1 MEKMISMNEMERPI
15 GMEKGKLNFSINT
28 DQLKFFGRH
37 SYIDLFAYTY
47 ISCLTCTWINGRD

>member
-28 DQLKFFGRH
+28 DQ
-37 SYIDLFAYTY
+37 
-47 ISCLTCTWINGRD
+47 